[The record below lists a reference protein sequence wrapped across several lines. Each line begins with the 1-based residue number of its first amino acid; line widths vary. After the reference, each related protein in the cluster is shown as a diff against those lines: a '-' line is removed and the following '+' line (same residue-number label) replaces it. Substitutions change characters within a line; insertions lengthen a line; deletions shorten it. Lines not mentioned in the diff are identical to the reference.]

1 MTYRVEQWVRK
12 ITSPIRV
19 ITDQAVFNYKNGEYL
34 YNNFKTDKPCI
45 INSIRAENSEIIIE
59 LIQNDN
65 INDMTWSYTDQS
77 YF

>member
-1 MTYRVEQWVRK
+1 MTYRVEQWVTK

-19 ITDQAVFNYKNGEYL
+19 ITDQAVFNYKNGEFL

-45 INSIRAENSEIIIE
+45 INSIRAENSEVVIE
-59 LIQNDN
+59 LKENEA
-65 INDMTWSYTDQS
+65 INDMTWSDSDQS